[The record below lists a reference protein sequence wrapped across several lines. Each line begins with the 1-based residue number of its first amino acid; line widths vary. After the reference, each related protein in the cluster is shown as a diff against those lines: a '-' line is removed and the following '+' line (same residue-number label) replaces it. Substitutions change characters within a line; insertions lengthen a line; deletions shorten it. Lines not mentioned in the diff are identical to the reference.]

1 MATAKDV
8 ITEAAKHV
16 GYLETGNNMSMFG
29 KWYGMNGAAWCAMF
43 VSYCMNKAGAGA
55 LIKGAQTAK
64 GSAQVSAFVR
74 HAQKKKWAKI
84 APSKATTGDI
94 VIFDFPGGYETD
106 HVGFIRKPSSK
117 GVIHTIEGN
126 TSGGAGSQSNGG
138 GVFKRDRSYGV
149 VHSIWRPPYDVAPT
163 VVAEPIAETPVSPV
177 ETPAPVIAPVTAPK
191 AFTPLKKGSKGSAV
205 KQVQTKLNITADGDF
220 GPITE
225 KSVKAYQTKK
235 GIVITGIV
243 DEATWKR
250 LGL

>member
-1 MATAKDV
+1 MATARQV
-8 ITEAAKHV
+8 INEAVKHI
-16 GYLETGNNMSMFG
+16 GYTETGNNQNMFG

-106 HVGFIRKPSSK
+106 HVGFIRKPSGK
-117 GVIHTIEGN
+117 GVIYTIEGN

-138 GVFKRDRSYGV
+138 GVYKRDRSFGV
-149 VHSIWRPPYDVAPT
+149 VHSIWRPPYDQPAVKT
-163 VVAEPIAETPVSPV
+163 EEPALEAPVSPV
-177 ETPAPVIAPVTAPK
+177 EAPTPEVAPVTAPK

-205 KQVQTKLNITADGDF
+205 KQVQTKLGITADGDF

-225 KSVKAYQTKK
+225 KAVKAYQTKK
-235 GIVITGIV
+235 GIVVTGIV

>member
-8 ITEAAKHV
+8 INEAVKHV
-16 GYLETGNNMSMFG
+16 GYSETGNNMSMFG
-29 KWYGMNGAAWCAMF
+29 KWFGMNGAAWCAMF

-74 HAQKKKWAKI
+74 HAQKHKWAKI

-117 GVIHTIEGN
+117 GFIHTIEGN

-149 VHSIWRPPYDVAPT
+149 VHSIWRPPYDAPT
-163 VVAEPIAETPVSPV
+163 VETTPEAPVSPV
-177 ETPAPVIAPVTAPK
+177 EAPKPVVAPVTAPK

-205 KQVQTKLNITADGDF
+205 KQVQTKLGVTADGDF

-225 KSVKAYQTKK
+225 KAVKAYQTKK
-235 GIVITGIV
+235 GIVVTGVV

>member
-1 MATAKDV
+1 MATGRDV
-8 ITEAAKHV
+8 INEAVKHDGYTES
-16 GYLETGNNMSMFG
+16 GNNKSIFG
-29 KWYGMNGAAWCAMF
+29 KWYGMDGAAWCAMF

-64 GSAQVSAFVR
+64 GAAQVSAFVR
-74 HAQKKKWAKI
+74 HAQKKKWQKI
-84 APSKATTGDI
+84 SPSKATVGDI

-126 TSGGAGSQSNGG
+126 TSAGDGSQSNGG
-138 GVFKRDRSYGV
+138 GVFRRDRSFSV
-149 VHSIWRPPYDVAPT
+149 VHSIWRPPYDQPATKP
-163 VVAEPIAETPVSPV
+163 AEPATETPVTPV
-177 ETPAPVIAPVTAPK
+177 EVTPVVETPVTAPV

-205 KQVQTKLNITADGDF
+205 KKLQTALKITADGDF

-225 KSVKAYQTKK
+225 KAVKAYQTKK
-235 GIVITGIV
+235 GIVVTGIC
-243 DEATWKR
+243 DESTWKR